1 MNNVKFIGEWLWIGN
16 LGHFFVVLM
25 FITSLISTYFYYF
38 AEKNKNDN
46 YRNIAR
52 KSIYIHVFSVVS
64 VFAILF
70 AIIFYHR
77 YEYYYAWRHSSN
89 SLPVY
94 YMISCFWEGQ
104 EGSFL
109 LWLFWNSLIALVL
122 VKKAGK
128 WENSVMTIVSFTQIA
143 LGSMLLGLHF
153 GEFKIGSSPFD
164 LLREQRPDFLAIPV
178 MESVGIQNY
187 LQIFKDGN
195 GLNKLLQ
202 NYWMVIHPPTLF
214 LGFSLALVPFAYSI
228 AGIWKKEDNSWLNP
242 AMIWG
247 LACTAILGTGII
259 MGGFWAYESLSFG
272 GYWAWD
278 PVENASLLPWL
289 VMISAIH
296 LMLIS
301 KNTNRHYF
309 ATHLLTQLSFILVLY
324 ATFLTRSGILGEASV
339 HSFTDLGLS
348 GQLLVFLLAFIV
360 MISFVNIPKV
370 KLRIQLS
377 YIMALITVIVI
388 VISYLLSQT
397 KLDIFNSY
405 LKWGGIV
412 LVLSLIVNYIYNL
425 YKANKSNLPDEA
437 LNSREFW
444 MFLGSMFIILS
455 LIQVIS
461 ATSIPV
467 FNKLFGSKTAVPQAK
482 DYNNIQL
489 WMALP
494 IMILMA
500 VGQYFT
506 YRTSKYQ
513 SVLKD
518 LVISF
523 ILSIGIGLL
532 VSNYLISD
540 YFGYKVFVI
549 CSLWLVFA
557 NWIYIIKY
565 RRKHFQLWGASISH
579 VGFGILLLGVI
590 LSSVNQKVLSST
602 DNGIALAPEQDEKGN
617 LDEKGVKFNRENVI
631 LYKNTPLDLGKYEAF
646 YYKREK
652 GINYDSLD
660 EFFYVKFI
668 DKKTK
673 DTFILSPKTQNN
685 PKMGL
690 LAEPSTKHY
699 LSRDIFTHVNYESGL
714 DKKEPFSGFKTEK
727 VVVGGKYTTS
737 SGKCEILP
745 MMLEKVASNKGLAL
759 RMRVLVKRLDDT
771 VTLFPQILINESTGS
786 IESISASN
794 EKLGI
799 FLDLQ
804 SFNIEDPDPA
814 KQKIT
819 FELQSA
825 EKNPVKD
832 YIVLKIIEFPWINLV
847 WAGTIILLIG
857 FIIAVIF
864 RIKTQMAL
872 GNN

>member
-1 MNNVKFIGEWLWIGN
+1 
-16 LGHFFVVLM
+16 
-25 FITSLISTYFYYF
+25 
-38 AEKNKNDN
+38 
-46 YRNIAR
+46 
-52 KSIYIHVFSVVS
+52 
-64 VFAILF
+64 
-70 AIIFYHR
+70 
-77 YEYYYAWRHSSN
+77 
-89 SLPVY
+89 
-94 YMISCFWEGQ
+94 MISCFWEGQ

-109 LWLFWNSLIALVL
+109 LWLFWNALISLVL
-122 VKKAGK
+122 LRKAGK
-128 WENSVMTIVSFTQIA
+128 WENSVMTIVSFTQVA

-153 GEFKIGSSPFD
+153 GDFKIGSSPFD

-178 MESVGIQNY
+178 MESIGIQNY

-214 LGFSLALVPFAYSI
+214 LGFSLSLVPFAYSI
-228 AGIWKKEDNSWLNP
+228 AGIWKKEDNSWLKP
-242 AMIWG
+242 ALIWG

-296 LMLIS
+296 LMLITR
-301 KNTNRHYF
+301 NTQRHYF

-348 GQLLVFLLAFIV
+348 GQLLVFLLAFIA
-360 MISFVNIPKV
+360 MISLVALPNK
-370 KLRIQLS
+370 KLRIQIGSSLVLFT
-377 YIMALITVIVI
+377 ILIVVA
-388 VISYLLSQT
+388 SYLIPENS
-397 KLDIFNSY
+397 LDQFNTY
-405 LKWGGIV
+405 LKWTGIV
-412 LVLSLIVNYIYNL
+412 VVLGLIVNYIYNL
-425 YKANKSNLPDEA
+425 YKSHKSNLPDEA
-437 LNSREFW
+437 FSSREFW

-467 FNKLFGSKTAVPQAK
+467 VNKLFGSKTAVPQAK

-489 WMALP
+489 WMAMP

-500 VGQYFT
+500 IGQYFH
-506 YRTSKYQ
+506 YRSSSYKIILRDLAI
-513 SVLKD
+513 S
-518 LVISF
+518 LVIA
-523 ILSIGIGLL
+523 LAIGLAIGQ
-532 VSNYLISD
+532 SLIID
-540 YFGYKVFVI
+540 YIGYKIFVVFSV
-549 CSLWLVFA
+549 WLVVA
-557 NWIYIIKY
+557 NWFYILKY

-579 VGFGILLLGVI
+579 VGFGILLIGVI

-617 LDEKGVKFNRENVI
+617 TDEKGVKFNRENVI
-631 LYKNTPLDLGKYEAF
+631 LYKNTPLDLGEYVAH

-668 DKKTK
+668 DKNSK
-673 DTFILSPKTQNN
+673 DTFILNPKTQNN

-714 DKKEPFSGFKTEK
+714 DKKEPFSGFKTET

-745 MMLEKVASNKGLAL
+745 EMLEKVQSPNGLAL
-759 RMRVLVKRLDDT
+759 RMRVFVKRLSDT
-771 VTLFPQILINESTGS
+771 ATLFPQILINEKTGS
-786 IESISASN
+786 IESIAASS

-804 SFNIEDPDPA
+804 SFNIQDPDPA

-819 FELQSA
+819 FELQSG

-857 FIIAVIF
+857 FIIAVLF
-864 RIKTQMAL
+864 RIKTQIVH
-872 GNN
+872 